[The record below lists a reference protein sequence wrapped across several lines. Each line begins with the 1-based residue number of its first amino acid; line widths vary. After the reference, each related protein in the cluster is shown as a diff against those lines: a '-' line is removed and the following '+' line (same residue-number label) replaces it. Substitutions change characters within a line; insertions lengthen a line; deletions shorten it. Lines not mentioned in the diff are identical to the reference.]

1 MAVEAQ
7 TKINQDAAD
16 LVYSEMMME
25 DRKAGITWLIQ
36 YDKGEMAFDP
46 PEADFVQSFDK
57 ILTDIQTLCSDITR
71 VITHPQFNQ
80 YTQGLSSETGLRFQ
94 EIVNGSENYKL
105 TKNRITNK
113 FVEDFAQF

>member
-1 MAVEAQ
+1 
-7 TKINQDAAD
+7 
-16 LVYSEMMME
+16 
-25 DRKAGITWLIQ
+25 
-36 YDKGEMAFDP
+36 MAFDP

-57 ILTDIQTLCSDITR
+57 ILTDIQTLCSDIAR

-94 EIVNGSENYKL
+94 EIVNGSENCKL

-113 FVEDFAQF
+113 FVEDFAQFKKETVKFED